1 MLVGGRE
8 EEMVGRWTSVQA
20 GGQEG
25 AGVFGLGDSQGS
37 NGCSEAGGGL
47 SGQGDVWLKCFRKWP
62 GNLGSGVKV
71 GELDS
76 GGDAGLEMLGGEG

>member
-8 EEMVGRWTSVQA
+8 EEMVGWWTSGQA
-20 GGQEG
+20 GGLEG

-47 SGQGDVWLKCFRKWP
+47 SGQGDVWLKCFRKC
-62 GNLGSGVKV
+62 
-71 GELDS
+71 ELDS
-76 GGDAGLEMLGGEG
+76 GGDAGLELLGGDGQG